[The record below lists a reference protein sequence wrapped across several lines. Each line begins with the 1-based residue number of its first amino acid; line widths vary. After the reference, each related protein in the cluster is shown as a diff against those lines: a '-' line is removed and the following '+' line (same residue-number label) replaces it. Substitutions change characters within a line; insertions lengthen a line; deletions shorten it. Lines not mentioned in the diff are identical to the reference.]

1 MLLLVYFFAIGS
13 IVLAA
18 FYLIKPVKEAHLP
31 AHVVTAA
38 SRAKT
43 RKPFFIAALLSP
55 FNKILLNKKGELIRQ
70 KLIAAEI
77 DILPEE
83 FFAIQ
88 EIMVVALPVFL
99 YIASTAKIES
109 LWLFVAAGL
118 GYILPDMYIKMRINK
133 RRSEITKQLPD
144 VLDIFFLVV
153 SAGLD
158 FMTALKLVLE
168 RSKPSPLVREFSV
181 VVREINVGKPREQ
194 ALKDMSKRLD
204 IPEMSSVVRT
214 VIQGERM
221 GTPMAEIIKLL
232 SEDIRRQRF
241 ERGQRTALKAPIKI
255 LFPLIVFILPVVG
268 IIVGA
273 PILLQF
279 MQGQG
284 GMPKF

>member
-1 MLLLVYFFAIGS
+1 MLLLVYFFTIGS
-13 IVLAA
+13 IALVV

-31 AHVVTAA
+31 AHIVTTA

-55 FNKILLNKKGELIRQ
+55 VNKIFLNKRGELIRQ
-70 KLIAAEI
+70 RLIAAELG
-77 DILPEE
+77 ILPEE
-83 FFAIQ
+83 FLAIQ
-88 EIMVVALPVFL
+88 EIMVAVLPVFL
-99 YIASTAKIES
+99 YIASMSKIES

-118 GYILPDMYIKMRINK
+118 GYILPDIYIKMRINK
-133 RRSEITKQLPD
+133 RKSEIIKQLPD

-168 RSKPSPLVREFSV
+168 RSKPSPLVKEFSV

-268 IIVGA
+268 IIIGG
-273 PILLQF
+273 PIMLQF
-279 MQGQG
+279 MQG